1 MQIESFRIRKYRNI
15 QDSGE
20 ISLEN
25 LTCIVG
31 KNQSGKTAL
40 LSALYKFNP
49 YEPEPYDIRREWP
62 GGERRHKDS
71 SQIVCEVKFLLD
83 QDEMEELAKLTSEKM
98 TIKRVIVTKDYEGN
112 FEVHSPDNPNQFP
125 DKLHPND
132 IDELCNMMPEQT
144 EPVGEKF
151 REVAWEC
158 VEEIRRLSRE
168 GRYGELSS
176 LKDAHEEIL
185 RSVITEGTLEP
196 QHQNENQF
204 LREYISRLSGI
215 ENEIHNKPTMHRKAH
230 EYVVE
235 RIPTFI
241 YMDDYREFQGAAPL
255 EPLQSRRNKNQLTP
269 EDETLI
275 MLLELSGLDLDELIL
290 QGQSE
295 NSEIIRERQY
305 DLEDA
310 ARSLTKEISG
320 RWGQAP
326 YRIQFRVDGQKFFTE
341 IEETNKDI
349 GMIPLEEQAKGFRW
363 FFSFDLRFMH
373 DSQGTFEG
381 CVLLLDEPGL
391 HLHPGGQKDLLD
403 RLKTYAAENA
413 LFYTTHLPFLI
424 DLREPNRIRIIN
436 QTKNGAVVSEDLG
449 VSGPDEKMTLQAA
462 LGMTMSQSYFVA
474 LRNLVVESMDDYMII
489 AELSNLFE
497 RSGLPGLPEDAQLT
511 AGGGASEAVYMATF
525 MVGQGLEVVAL
536 FNSNKEGRIQEE
548 KLRKQWLTRYKNSKS
563 DTLLLGHAVGL
574 DETKDFATEDLFP
587 DGYYFEK
594 VVQSHE
600 KKMRDANMKKIAFSG
615 RGLLCDRVAATFE
628 EAGLQFNKGSTAK
641 LIRKEIVRMKTV
653 DELPEGS
660 KEKTEKLL
668 KGITEKF
675 EGVRIFV

>member
-1 MQIESFRIRKYRNI
+1 MHIESFHIRKYRNI

-31 KNQSGKTAL
+31 KNQSGKTAIL
-40 LSALYKFNP
+40 TALYKFNP

-62 GGERRHKDS
+62 RGERRHKDS
-71 SQIVCEVKFLLD
+71 SQVVCEVKFLLD
-83 QDEMEELAKLTSEKM
+83 QDEMEELANLTSEKM
-98 TIKRVIVTKDYEGN
+98 TIKRVTVTKDYEGN

-132 IDELCNMMPEQT
+132 IDELCNMMPEHT
-144 EPVGEKF
+144 EPVREKF
-151 REVAWEC
+151 HEVAREC

-176 LKDAHEEIL
+176 LKEAHEELL
-185 RSVITEGTLEP
+185 RSAITEDTLQP

-204 LREYISRLSGI
+204 LREYISRLSEI

-230 EYVVE
+230 EYIVE

-255 EPLQSRRNKNQLTP
+255 EPLQSRRNNNQLTS
-269 EDETLI
+269 EDETFL

-290 QGQSE
+290 QGQSMD
-295 NSEIIRERQY
+295 SEVIRDRQY

-320 RWGQAP
+320 RWGQTP

-341 IEETNKDI
+341 IEETDKDI

-373 DSQGTFEG
+373 DSQGTFEN

-391 HLHPGGQKDLLD
+391 HLHLGGQRDLLN
-403 RLKTYAAENA
+403 RLQAYASENP

-436 QTKNGAVVSEDLG
+436 QTKNGAVVSDDLS
-449 VSGPDEKMTLQAA
+449 VSGSDEKMTLQAA
-462 LGMTMSQSYFVA
+462 LGMAMSQSYFVA
-474 LRNLVVESMDDYMII
+474 KRNLVVEDIDDYMII

-497 RSGLPGLPEDAQLT
+497 RSGLPGLPEDTQLT

-536 FNSNKEGRIQEE
+536 FNSNKEGRVQEE
-548 KLRKQWLTRYKNSKS
+548 KFRKEWLNRYKNSKS
-563 DTLLLGHAVGL
+563 DSFLLGHAVGL
-574 DETKDFATEDLFP
+574 DETEDFATEDLFS

-600 KKMRDANMKKIAFSG
+600 KKMRDANMKRISFSA
-615 RGLLCDRVAATFE
+615 RGILYDRVAKPLE
-628 EAGLQFNKGSTAK
+628 EAGIRFNKASTAK
-641 LIRKEIVRMKTV
+641 LIRKDIVRMETV
-653 DELPEGS
+653 DDLPEGT
-660 KEKTEKLL
+660 KEKTEKLM
-668 KGITEKF
+668 KSISEKF